1 MTKVMRRIWL
11 TAALFVALACPTL
24 QNRLRA
30 AEESSRKPSRPHIVL
45 IGISDYA
52 DKQIKPRP
60 HAEDDIKALYDLLT
74 SRDHLGAEPKNVRLL
89 LGKEDG
95 KRNSKPA
102 TRENILDAV
111 KWLATD
117 AKRDDLVLFAFIGQ
131 GCSLGER
138 GERTCYFASDSTLKG
153 REKNAVAAADLAPEF
168 DKLKSRHLA
177 VFLDLNFKGFD
188 AGKDT
193 SIPEASLGEVPY
205 KEFLGDDKTEDHNP
219 LPGRVIF
226 MATNGLNTS
235 PDLKEHGLFTTAV
248 LAGLQGEADKEGY
261 EPDGVVTVD
270 ELTTYL
276 NKQIPELKRKHA
288 KNDTERRRDH
298 FIFGGQSSH
307 FVLTTNPKT
316 ITKARQRLDKFEKMV
331 KADGLSKET
340 AEEGHRLL
348 ERMPKL
354 QALRD
359 LRKEYQKLVDGDLT
373 LDQFKDARTKVLEST
388 RLPRAKAME
397 YADKV
402 LEAVQYVEEEYVKE
416 VNKGELVGWG
426 IRGLYR
432 WIDEKVPED
441 ISDRLDKVKTMRD
454 AELGTLLND
463 VRQRLGKREDLDK
476 HKDIDITLQRMLSHL
491 DPYTTYVDPETVG
504 RFKTEYQGEFT
515 GIGVQIRKDNATD
528 MLQVVTPIK
537 GSPSYRLGLL
547 AGDLIATITREVDSE
562 GTVLDQPEVLHTK
575 DMPLADAVKKILGKA
590 GTKVKLTI
598 QREGVDKPFQVEI
611 TRDKIELESVFGVK
625 RNKDDSW
632 DYWLDKQN
640 KIAYVRLTGFARNTT
655 KDLTQVVVR
664 LRQQGMQGLVL
675 DLRFN
680 PGGLLSAA
688 HKISDLFIDN
698 GPIVAIRRP
707 RRGQE
712 DQMTGRSAGSELDFK
727 MVCLVNGYSASA
739 SEIVSACLQDHK
751 RAVIIGERS
760 YGKGSVQNISDF
772 DGGQI
777 KVTIASFWRPSGKNL
792 NKSST
797 SGKENEDWGVRPD
810 NKDCTLEL
818 SRKEREDLAEH
829 LRNTEIIP
837 RRDRPAKEKTEFKDR
852 QLDLALKHLRGVVK
866 ASR

>member
-1 MTKVMRRIWL
+1 MTKVMRRLWL

-45 IGISDYA
+45 IGISDYV
-52 DKQIKPRP
+52 DTQIKPRP
-60 HAEDDIKALYDLLT
+60 HAEDDIKALYDLFT
-74 SRDHLGAEPKNVRLL
+74 SKDYLGADPKNVRLL
-89 LGKEDG
+89 LGKKDD

-102 TRENILDAV
+102 TRANILDAV

-168 DKLKSRHLA
+168 DKLKTRHLA

-276 NKQIPELKRKHA
+276 NKRIPELKRKHA

-354 QALRD
+354 QALRE

-373 LDQFKDARTKVLEST
+373 LDQ
-388 RLPRAKAME
+388 
-397 YADKV
+397 
-402 LEAVQYVEEEYVKE
+402 
-416 VNKGELVGWG
+416 
-426 IRGLYR
+426 
-432 WIDEKVPED
+432 
-441 ISDRLDKVKTMRD
+441 
-454 AELGTLLND
+454 
-463 VRQRLGKREDLDK
+463 
-476 HKDIDITLQRMLSHL
+476 
-491 DPYTTYVDPETVG
+491 
-504 RFKTEYQGEFT
+504 
-515 GIGVQIRKDNATD
+515 
-528 MLQVVTPIK
+528 
-537 GSPSYRLGLL
+537 
-547 AGDLIATITREVDSE
+547 
-562 GTVLDQPEVLHTK
+562 
-575 DMPLADAVKKILGKA
+575 
-590 GTKVKLTI
+590 
-598 QREGVDKPFQVEI
+598 
-611 TRDKIELESVFGVK
+611 
-625 RNKDDSW
+625 
-632 DYWLDKQN
+632 
-640 KIAYVRLTGFARNTT
+640 
-655 KDLTQVVVR
+655 
-664 LRQQGMQGLVL
+664 
-675 DLRFN
+675 
-680 PGGLLSAA
+680 
-688 HKISDLFIDN
+688 
-698 GPIVAIRRP
+698 
-707 RRGQE
+707 
-712 DQMTGRSAGSELDFK
+712 
-727 MVCLVNGYSASA
+727 
-739 SEIVSACLQDHK
+739 
-751 RAVIIGERS
+751 
-760 YGKGSVQNISDF
+760 
-772 DGGQI
+772 
-777 KVTIASFWRPSGKNL
+777 
-792 NKSST
+792 
-797 SGKENEDWGVRPD
+797 
-810 NKDCTLEL
+810 
-818 SRKEREDLAEH
+818 
-829 LRNTEIIP
+829 
-837 RRDRPAKEKTEFKDR
+837 
-852 QLDLALKHLRGVVK
+852 
-866 ASR
+866 

>member
-11 TAALFVALACPTL
+11 TAVVLLALACPTL
-24 QNRLRA
+24 QNPLRA
-30 AEESSRKPSRPHIVL
+30 AEESARKPSRPHIVL
-45 IGISDYA
+45 IGISHYA
-52 DKQIKPRP
+52 DEHIKSRP
-60 HAEDDIKALYDLLT
+60 HAEDDVKALYDLFT
-74 SRDHLGAEPKNVRLL
+74 SKDYLGADPKNVRLL

-95 KRNSKPA
+95 KRNSKAA

-111 KWLATD
+111 KWLASD

-168 DKLKSRHLA
+168 DKLKTRHLA

-188 AGKDT
+188 AGKDA

-248 LAGLQGEADKEGY
+248 LAGLEGEADKDGY

-316 ITKARQRLDKFEKMV
+316 ITKARQRLDKFTKMV
-331 KADGLSKET
+331 KADGLGKET

-348 ERMPKL
+348 ERMPPL

-373 LDQFKDARTKVLEST
+373 LDQFKDARTKVLESM
-388 RLPRAKAME
+388 RLPQRLARS

-416 VNKGELVGWG
+416 VNKGELVAWG
-426 IRGLYR
+426 VRGLYR
-432 WIDEKVPED
+432 SLRTDEKVPED
-441 ISDRLDKVKTMRD
+441 ISDRLEKVKTMSD

-491 DPYTTYVDPETVG
+491 DPYTTYVDPETVE
-504 RFKTEYQGEFT
+504 RFKVEYKGEFT

-537 GSPSYRLGLL
+537 NSPSYKVPLL
-547 AGDLIATITREVDSE
+547 AGDLITTVTREVDSE
-562 GTVLDQPEVLHTK
+562 GNPLDQPEVLYTK
-575 DMPLADAVKKILGKA
+575 DMTLTEAVKKILGKPK
-590 GTKVKLTI
+590 TKVKLTI

-611 TRDKIELESVFGVK
+611 TRARIELESVFGVK

-632 DYWLDKQN
+632 DYWLDKPN
-640 KIAYVRLTGFARNTT
+640 KIAYVRLSNFARNTT
-655 KDLTQVVVR
+655 KDLTEVVVD
-664 LRQQGMQGLVL
+664 LRQQGMQG
-675 DLRFN
+675 R
-680 PGGLLSAA
+680 A
-688 HKISDLFIDN
+688 
-698 GPIVAIRRP
+698 
-707 RRGQE
+707 
-712 DQMTGRSAGSELDFK
+712 GRS
-727 MVCLVNGYSASA
+727 
-739 SEIVSACLQDHK
+739 
-751 RAVIIGERS
+751 R
-760 YGKGSVQNISDF
+760 
-772 DGGQI
+772 
-777 KVTIASFWRPSGKNL
+777 
-792 NKSST
+792 
-797 SGKENEDWGVRPD
+797 
-810 NKDCTLEL
+810 
-818 SRKEREDLAEH
+818 
-829 LRNTEIIP
+829 
-837 RRDRPAKEKTEFKDR
+837 
-852 QLDLALKHLRGVVK
+852 
-866 ASR
+866 